1 MEIEKAIRTAMD
13 YETKI
18 RDIYRDA
25 FEKVSDPEGKRFFK
39 MMGDDEQ
46 HHLDYLK
53 HKLQLWQETGQLSA
67 EKLESS
73 IPAKEIIQRETKKVE
88 AHMAQKDF
96 SSVKIIL
103 SRALK
108 VEVETSGF
116 YQNMVNEMTDEGQ
129 KMFAR
134 FLEIEENHIA
144 AVQAELDY
152 ITNTGYWFDFKEFD
166 MEEL

>member
-1 MEIEKAIRTAMD
+1 MEIEKAIKTAMD

-25 FEKVSDPEGKRFFK
+25 FEKVSDMEGKRFFK
-39 MMGDDEQ
+39 MMEDDEQ
-46 HHLDYLK
+46 HHLDYLMQ
-53 HKLQLWQETGQLSA
+53 KLDLWEKTGQLSA

-73 IPAKEIIQRETKKVE
+73 IPSKEIIQRETKKVQ
-88 AHMAQKDF
+88 AHMAQNDL

-108 VEVETSGF
+108 AEVETSSF
-116 YQNMVNEMTDEGQ
+116 YKNMVNEMSDEGQ

>member
-1 MEIEKAIRTAMD
+1 MTIEEAIKTAIV

-25 FEKVSDPEGKRFFK
+25 ADKVTDPAGKKFFK
-39 MMGDDEQ
+39 MMGDDE
-46 HHLDYLK
+46 HYHVEYLIEQL
-53 HKLQLWQETGQLSA
+53 KLWEKTGTLYTESLKTTIPSIEIVREETAKVKAHISKEDLSN
-67 EKLESS
+67 EK
-73 IPAKEIIQRETKKVE
+73 A
-88 AHMAQKDF
+88 
-96 SSVKIIL
+96 IL

-108 VEVETSGF
+108 AEVETSNF
-116 YQNMVNEMTDEGQ
+116 YKKMVNELPVHGQ

-134 FLEIEENHIA
+134 FLEIEDNHIA

-152 ITNTGYWFDFKEFD
+152 ITHTGYWFDFKEFD

>member
-1 MEIEKAIRTAMD
+1 
-13 YETKI
+13 
-18 RDIYRDA
+18 
-25 FEKVSDPEGKRFFK
+25 
-39 MMGDDEQ
+39 
-46 HHLDYLK
+46 
-53 HKLQLWQETGQLSA
+53 
-67 EKLESS
+67 
-73 IPAKEIIQRETKKVE
+73 
-88 AHMAQKDF
+88 MAQKDL

-108 VEVETSGF
+108 AEVETSSF
-116 YQNMVNEMTDEGQ
+116 YQNMVNEMSDEGQ

-152 ITNTGYWFDFKEFD
+152 ITKTGYWFDFKEFD